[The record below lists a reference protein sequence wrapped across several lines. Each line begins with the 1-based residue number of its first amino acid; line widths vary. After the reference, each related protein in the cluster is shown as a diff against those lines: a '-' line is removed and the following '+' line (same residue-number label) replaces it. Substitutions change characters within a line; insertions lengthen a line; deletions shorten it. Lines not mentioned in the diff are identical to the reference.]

1 MKKIVAFILLLGLLT
16 GCEMPVLLEDVN
28 PETNSTVKIT
38 SLIISHDYTTIQEAV
53 NAVEDGDII
62 IIKKGIYPEC
72 KHPHISDHSKLEFL
86 SKLRYYFIRCFIIKN
101 EDQNEIKPTNSKF
114 VPHQQEH

>member
-16 GCEMPVLLEDVN
+16 GCEIPVLLEDVN
-28 PETNSTVKIT
+28 PETNSTVKST

-62 IIKKGIYPEC
+62 IIKEGISPEC
-72 KHPHISDHSKLEFL
+72 KHPHISDHSKLKFL
-86 SKLRYYFIRCFIIKN
+86 SKIRHYFNRFFKIKN
-101 EDQNEIKPTNSKF
+101 ED
-114 VPHQQEH
+114 